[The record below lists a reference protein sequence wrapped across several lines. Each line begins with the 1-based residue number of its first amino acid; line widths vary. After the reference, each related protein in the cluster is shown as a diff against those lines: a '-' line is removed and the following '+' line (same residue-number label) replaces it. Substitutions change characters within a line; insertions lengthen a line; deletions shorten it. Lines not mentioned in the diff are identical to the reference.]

1 MGTDTQS
8 NNKRIAINTI
18 LLYGRMLLLMTISL
32 FTSRINLHSLGVEDF
47 GIYNVIGGVVAM
59 FSMFSGALSV
69 AISRNITY
77 ELGKGDKE
85 RLRKVFSIA
94 VNIQVALAIFI
105 VILAEVVGIW
115 FLNNEMVIPE
125 ERLNAANWVM
135 HCSIFTFAINLIS
148 VPYNADIIAHE
159 KMSAFAYISILEATL
174 KLCIAYFLI
183 ISPVDKLIT
192 FAVLLT
198 CVSLILRMVYGIYCN
213 KHFEETH
220 YHFVYDK
227 TLYESMLG
235 FAGWSMFGLV
245 AYTGYTYGLNVLLNI
260 FFGPVVNAARGIA
273 VQVQTAVQQFA
284 QNFQMALNPQ
294 IIKNYASNNLERM
307 HTLIFASSKFCYF
320 MLLMFAVPIII
331 EAPKL
336 LSLWLGIVPEHT
348 VNFLR
353 LIMLIITFD
362 SLGSS
367 ISTAQQA
374 TGKIKVYQ
382 IVVGGIMLLIVPVAW
397 IWLKLGG
404 IPENVYIVYFV
415 ACILA
420 HASRMFIIRNMIN
433 LSIRKYILEVMV
445 PIIIVTIS
453 SLIIPVI
460 VYKSIP
466 DTVLSFFVVC
476 AVSVL
481 SVLVC
486 VYYIGLKRSERTIV
500 NNKIMQVVI
509 KLKKNG

>member
-1 MGTDTQS
+1 MSIDSQS
-8 NNKRIAINTI
+8 NNKRIAKNTL
-18 LLYGRMLLLMTISL
+18 LLYARMLFLMVVSL
-32 FTSRINLHSLGVEDF
+32 FTSRVNLHSLGVADF
-47 GIYNVIGGVVAM
+47 GIYNVVGGVVAM

-77 ELGKGDKE
+77 ELGRGDNEK
-85 RLRKVFSIA
+85 LSKVFSTA

-105 VILAEVVGIW
+105 VILAEIVGIW
-115 FLNNEMVIPE
+115 FLNNKMVIPE
-125 ERLNAANWVM
+125 ERLYAANWVM
-135 HCSIFTFAINLIS
+135 HCSIITFAINLIS

-159 KMSAFAYISILEATL
+159 RMSAFAYISILEASL
-174 KLCIAYFLI
+174 KLGIAYFLF

-192 FAVLLT
+192 YAVLLA
-198 CVSLILRMVYGIYCN
+198 CVSLVLRLIYGIYCN
-213 KHFEETH
+213 RHFEETH

-227 TLYESMLG
+227 PLLKSMLG

-245 AYTGYTYGLNVLLNI
+245 AYTGYTYGLNVLLNV
-260 FFGPVVNAARGIA
+260 FFGPVVNAARGIV

-307 HTLIFASSKFCYF
+307 HTLIFASSKYCYF
-320 MLLMFAVPIII
+320 MLLMFAIPIII
-331 EAPKL
+331 EAPQL

-382 IVVGGIMLLIVPVAW
+382 IIVGGIMLMIVPVAW

-404 IPENVYIVYFV
+404 TPETVYIVYFV
-415 ACILA
+415 ACVLA
-420 HASRMFIIRNMIN
+420 HVSRMLIIRNMIN
-433 LSIRKYILEVMV
+433 LSIRKYIVEVMV

-453 SLIIPVI
+453 SLIVPVV
-460 VYKSIP
+460 VYNSIP
-466 DTVLSFFVVC
+466 DTILSFFIVC

-481 SVLVC
+481 SVLTC
-486 VYYIGLKRSERTIV
+486 VYLIGLKGSERAMV
-500 NNKIMQVVI
+500 NSKVMQVVI
-509 KLKKNG
+509 KNKKNG